1 MASMDS
7 KEPMTYAM
15 SLCGNGSASQ
25 DIDPGSS
32 LAESSLAGSSSGN
45 SSRKKKIKEKFK
57 EKKDQQDFKNEE
69 QEEESMQLE
78 GRGKRSRQKMSEI
91 LMLANAE
98 FEEAEAEIKRLRRL
112 VGQQD
117 MKIESIK
124 ATTQNWIEVNDKL
137 YNDLRDVQENNQEM
151 RDKMNVEFNAKIAA
165 QAEEIQDLNEE
176 IQDLNETLEM
186 AQEEV
191 QSLTTKVAE
200 LRVSNTELR
209 NEVEAYKPEG
219 NECIACME
227 KDRDTVMT
235 QCGHFVLCF
244 GCAEALPRNYFGK
257 VKCPLCRQEKVA
269 TRADNP
275 AYVKIIR

>member
-45 SSRKKKIKEKFK
+45 SSRKKKIKEK
-57 EKKDQQDFKNEE
+57 KDQQDFKNEE
-69 QEEESMQLE
+69 QEEESMQLEGRGE

-165 QAEEIQDLNEE
+165 QAEEIQDLNE
-176 IQDLNETLEM
+176 TLEM

-219 NECIACME
+219 NDCIACME